1 MGKAF
6 RVDRH
11 YREAWDELTAPGA
24 PFAWSV
30 TDVRGVPT
38 RTYDAAPPNM
48 AQVWA
53 GSIVHGDAD
62 YLVYEDE
69 RISYAEAHKAVDALA
84 AHLSDVG
91 VGHGDRVALA
101 LRNYPEWA
109 LAYWATVRLGAVVV
123 GMNAWWTGPEL
134 EFGLAD
140 STPLVMVCDAERL
153 DRVIPH
159 LAGLR
164 SSGPLHLVG
173 VRLPDETELPD
184 NAVRWEDALTGA
196 IEHGPVPE
204 PAIDPDDD
212 LCIFY
217 TSGTTGH
224 PKGAVLTHR
233 GATSNLFNLGF
244 WQVMAASAEARA
256 VAAGEPPPGS
266 EKEPGESYPGS
277 VLAVPLFHVTGCNCC
292 LHPVTAVGGR
302 LTLMHRWDPEVA
314 LELIE
319 RERPATFTGVPTM
332 ARELLNSPDFERR
345 DTSSLAH
352 LGGGGAAVQPDLVHK
367 IEDRLNGRPS
377 TGYGLTEVNG
387 VITINVGHLFTAKPA
402 SAGSPCPIMETRI
415 VAEDGTD
422 QGPGEHG
429 ELWVRGGNVF
439 RGYLNRPEANAEA
452 LTDGWFHTGDIGYL
466 DDDGFLFLVDRAK
479 DMVLRSGENVY
490 SAEVEAAI
498 YEHPAVAEAAVF
510 AVPDERH
517 GEAVGAAIVLLP
529 GAECSAEELR
539 DHTRRLIAVFKV
551 PEYLWFL
558 DEALPTNANGK
569 FIKRDL
575 QDRLVGTPS
584 N

>member
-1 MGKAF
+1 M
-6 RVDRH
+6 DRH
-11 YREAWDELTAPGA
+11 YREAWEELTAPGA

-62 YLVYEDE
+62 YIVYEDE

-109 LAYWATVRLGAVVV
+109 LAYWATVRLGAVVI

-140 STPLVMVCDAERL
+140 STPKVMVCDAERL
-153 DRVIPH
+153 DRVMPH
-159 LAGLR
+159 LDGLR
-164 SSGPLHLVG
+164 SSGSLHLVG
-173 VRLPDETELPD
+173 VRLPDETRLPD
-184 NAVRWEDALTGA
+184 DAVRWEDALTSA
-196 IEHGPVPE
+196 TEHGPVPE

-212 LCIFY
+212 LCVFY

-266 EKEPGESYPGS
+266 EKEAGESYPGS
-277 VLAVPLFHVTGCNCC
+277 ILAVPLFHVTGCNCC
-292 LHPVTAVGGR
+292 LHPITAVGGR

-319 RERPATFTGVPTM
+319 RERPASLTGVPTM
-332 ARELLNSPDFERR
+332 TRELLNSPDFERR
-345 DTSSLAH
+345 DTSSLSH
-352 LGGGGAAVQPDLVHK
+352 VGGGGAPVQPDLVHK
-367 IEDRLNGRPS
+367 IEDRLEGRPS

-387 VITINVGHLFTAKPA
+387 VITINVGHFFMAKPA

-551 PEYLWFL
+551 PEHLWFL

-569 FIKRDL
+569 FVKRDL
-575 QDRLVGTPS
+575 RDRLVGTPS

>member
-1 MGKAF
+1 M
-6 RVDRH
+6 DRH

-62 YLVYEDE
+62 YLVYQDE

-84 AHLSDVG
+84 AHLSDIG

-109 LAYWATVRLGAVVV
+109 LAYWATVRLGAVVI

-140 STPLVMVCDAERL
+140 STPKVMVCDAERL
-153 DRVIPH
+153 DRVMPH

-173 VRLPDETELPD
+173 VRLPAGIGLPD
-184 NAVRWEDALTGA
+184 DAVRWEDALASAT
-196 IEHGPVPE
+196 EHGPAPE
-204 PAIDPDDD
+204 PTIDPDDD
-212 LCIFY
+212 LCVFY

-266 EKEPGESYPGS
+266 EKEVGESYPGS
-277 VLAVPLFHVTGCNCC
+277 ILAVPLFHVTGCNCC
-292 LHPVTAVGGR
+292 LHPITAVGGR
-302 LTLMHRWDPEVA
+302 LILMHRWDPEVA

-319 RERPATFTGVPTM
+319 RERPASLTGVPTM
-332 ARELLNSPDFERR
+332 TRELLNSPDFERR
-345 DTSSLAH
+345 DTSSLSH
-352 LGGGGAAVQPDLVHK
+352 VGGGGAPVQPDLVHK
-367 IEDRLNGRPS
+367 IEDRLEGRPS

-387 VITINVGHLFTAKPA
+387 VITINVGHFFMAKPA

-517 GEAVGAAIVLLP
+517 GEAVGAAIVLLS

-551 PEYLWFL
+551 PEHLWFL

-569 FIKRDL
+569 FVKRDL
-575 QDRLVGTPS
+575 RDRLVGTPS

>member
-1 MGKAF
+1 M
-6 RVDRH
+6 DRH

-62 YLVYEDE
+62 YIVYQDE

-109 LAYWATVRLGAVVV
+109 LAYWATVRLGAVVI

-140 STPLVMVCDAERL
+140 STPKVMVCDAERL
-153 DRVIPH
+153 DRVMPH

-173 VRLPDETELPD
+173 VRLPAGARLPD
-184 NAVRWEDALTGA
+184 DAVRWEDALASAT
-196 IEHGPVPE
+196 EHGPAPE
-204 PAIDPDDD
+204 PTIDPDDD
-212 LCIFY
+212 LCVFY

-266 EKEPGESYPGS
+266 EKEAGESYPGS

-292 LHPVTAVGGR
+292 LHPITAVGGR

-319 RERPATFTGVPTM
+319 RERPASLTGVPTM
-332 ARELLNSPDFERR
+332 TRELLNSPDFERR
-345 DTSSLAH
+345 DTSSLSH
-352 LGGGGAAVQPDLVHK
+352 VGGGGAPVQPDLVHK
-367 IEDRLNGRPS
+367 IEDRLEGRPS

-387 VITINVGHLFTAKPA
+387 VITINVGHFFMAKPA

-551 PEYLWFL
+551 PEHLWFL

-569 FIKRDL
+569 FVKRDL
-575 QDRLVGTPS
+575 RDRLVGTPS

>member
-1 MGKAF
+1 M
-6 RVDRH
+6 DRH

-62 YLVYEDE
+62 YIVYEDE

-109 LAYWATVRLGAVVV
+109 LAYWATVRLGAVVI

-140 STPLVMVCDAERL
+140 STPKVMVCDAERL
-153 DRVIPH
+153 DRVMPH
-159 LAGLR
+159 LDGLR

-173 VRLPDETELPD
+173 VRLPDETRLPD
-184 NAVRWEDALTGA
+184 DAVRWEDALTSA
-196 IEHGPVPE
+196 TEHGPVPE
-204 PAIDPDDD
+204 PTIDPDDD
-212 LCIFY
+212 LCVFY

-266 EKEPGESYPGS
+266 EKEAGESYPGS
-277 VLAVPLFHVTGCNCC
+277 ILAVPLFHVTGCNCC
-292 LHPVTAVGGR
+292 LHPITAVGGR

-319 RERPATFTGVPTM
+319 RERPASLTGVPTM
-332 ARELLNSPDFERR
+332 TRELLNSPDFERR
-345 DTSSLAH
+345 DTSSLSH
-352 LGGGGAAVQPDLVHK
+352 LGGGGAPVQPDLVHK

-387 VITINVGHLFTAKPA
+387 VITINVGHFFMAKPA

-529 GAECSAEELR
+529 ETECSAEELR

-551 PEYLWFL
+551 PEHLWFL

-569 FIKRDL
+569 FVKRDL

>member
-1 MGKAF
+1 M
-6 RVDRH
+6 DRH

-62 YLVYEDE
+62 YLVYQDE

-84 AHLSDVG
+84 AHLSDIG

-109 LAYWATVRLGAVVV
+109 LAYWATVRLGAVVI

-140 STPLVMVCDAERL
+140 STPKVMVCDAERL
-153 DRVIPH
+153 DRVMPH

-173 VRLPDETELPD
+173 VRLPAGIGLPD
-184 NAVRWEDALTGA
+184 DAVRWEDALASAT
-196 IEHGPVPE
+196 EHGPAPE
-204 PAIDPDDD
+204 PTIDPDDD
-212 LCIFY
+212 LCVFY

-266 EKEPGESYPGS
+266 EKKAGESYPGS

-292 LHPVTAVGGR
+292 LHPITAVGGR

-319 RERPATFTGVPTM
+319 RERPASLTGVPTM
-332 ARELLNSPDFERR
+332 TRELLNSPDFERR
-345 DTSSLAH
+345 DTSSLSH
-352 LGGGGAAVQPDLVHK
+352 VGGGGAPVQPDLVHK
-367 IEDRLNGRPS
+367 IEDRLEGRPS

-387 VITINVGHLFTAKPA
+387 VITINVGHFFMAKPA

-517 GEAVGAAIVLLP
+517 GEAVGAAIVLLS

-551 PEYLWFL
+551 PEHLWFL

-569 FIKRDL
+569 FVKRDL
-575 QDRLVGTPS
+575 RDRLVGTPS

>member
-1 MGKAF
+1 M
-6 RVDRH
+6 DRH
-11 YREAWDELTAPGA
+11 YREAWEELTAPGA

-48 AQVWA
+48 ALVWA

-62 YLVYEDE
+62 YIVYEDE

-109 LAYWATVRLGAVVV
+109 LAYWATVRLGAVVI

-140 STPLVMVCDAERL
+140 STPKVMVCDAERL
-153 DRVIPH
+153 DRVMPH
-159 LAGLR
+159 LDGLR
-164 SSGPLHLVG
+164 SSGSLHLVG
-173 VRLPDETELPD
+173 VRLPDETRLPD
-184 NAVRWEDALTGA
+184 DAVRWEDALTSA
-196 IEHGPVPE
+196 TEHGPVPE

-212 LCIFY
+212 LCVFY

-266 EKEPGESYPGS
+266 EKKAGDSYPGS

-292 LHPVTAVGGR
+292 LHPITAVGGR

-319 RERPATFTGVPTM
+319 RERPASLTGVPTM
-332 ARELLNSPDFERR
+332 TRELLNSPDFERR
-345 DTSSLAH
+345 DTSSLSH
-352 LGGGGAAVQPDLVHK
+352 VGGGGAPVQPDLVHK
-367 IEDRLNGRPS
+367 IEDRLEGRPS

-387 VITINVGHLFTAKPA
+387 VITINVGHFFMAKPA

-529 GAECSAEELR
+529 ETECSAEELR

-551 PEYLWFL
+551 PEHLWFL

-569 FIKRDL
+569 FVKRDL
-575 QDRLVGTPS
+575 RDRLVGTPS

>member
-1 MGKAF
+1 M
-6 RVDRH
+6 DRH
-11 YREAWDELTAPGA
+11 YREAWDALTAPGA

-62 YLVYEDE
+62 YIVYEDE

-109 LAYWATVRLGAVVV
+109 LAYWATVRLGAVVI

-140 STPLVMVCDAERL
+140 STPKVMVCDAERL
-153 DRVIPH
+153 DRVMPH
-159 LAGLR
+159 LDGLR
-164 SSGPLHLVG
+164 SSGSLHLVG
-173 VRLPDETELPD
+173 VRLPDETRLPD
-184 NAVRWEDALTGA
+184 DAVRWEDALTSA
-196 IEHGPVPE
+196 TEHGPVPE

-212 LCIFY
+212 LCVFY

-266 EKEPGESYPGS
+266 EKEAGESYPGS
-277 VLAVPLFHVTGCNCC
+277 ILAVPLFHVTGCNCC
-292 LHPVTAVGGR
+292 LHPITAVGGR

-319 RERPATFTGVPTM
+319 RERPASLTGVPTM
-332 ARELLNSPDFERR
+332 TRELLNSPDFERR
-345 DTSSLAH
+345 DTSSLSH
-352 LGGGGAAVQPDLVHK
+352 LGGGGAPVQPDLVHK

-387 VITINVGHLFTAKPA
+387 VITINVGHFFMAKPA

-529 GAECSAEELR
+529 ETECSAEELR

-551 PEYLWFL
+551 PEHLWFL

-569 FIKRDL
+569 FVKRDL

>member
-1 MGKAF
+1 M
-6 RVDRH
+6 DRH

-62 YLVYEDE
+62 YIVYEDE

-84 AHLSDVG
+84 THLSDVG

-109 LAYWATVRLGAVVV
+109 LAYWATVRLGAVVI

-140 STPLVMVCDAERL
+140 STPKVMVCDAERL
-153 DRVIPH
+153 DRVMPH

-164 SSGPLHLVG
+164 SNGPLHLVG
-173 VRLPDETELPD
+173 VRLPDETRLPD
-184 NAVRWEDALTGA
+184 DAVRWEDALTSA
-196 IEHGPVPE
+196 TEHGPAPE

-212 LCIFY
+212 LCVFY

-266 EKEPGESYPGS
+266 EKEAGESYPGS
-277 VLAVPLFHVTGCNCC
+277 ILAVPLFHVTGCNCC
-292 LHPVTAVGGR
+292 LHPITAVGGR

-319 RERPATFTGVPTM
+319 RERPASLTGVPTM
-332 ARELLNSPDFERR
+332 TRELLNSPDFERR
-345 DTSSLAH
+345 DTSSLSH
-352 LGGGGAAVQPDLVHK
+352 LGGGGAPVQPDLVHK

-387 VITINVGHLFTAKPA
+387 VITINVGHFFMAKPA

>member
-1 MGKAF
+1 
-6 RVDRH
+6 VDRH

-62 YLVYEDE
+62 YIVYEDE

-109 LAYWATVRLGAVVV
+109 LAYWATVRLGAVVI

-140 STPLVMVCDAERL
+140 STPKVMVCDAERL
-153 DRVIPH
+153 DRVMPH
-159 LAGLR
+159 LDGLR

-173 VRLPDETELPD
+173 VRLPDETRLPD
-184 NAVRWEDALTGA
+184 DAVRWEDALTSA
-196 IEHGPVPE
+196 TEHGPVPE

-212 LCIFY
+212 LCVFY

-266 EKEPGESYPGS
+266 EKEAGESYPGS
-277 VLAVPLFHVTGCNCC
+277 ILAVPLFHVTGCNCC
-292 LHPVTAVGGR
+292 LHPITAVGGR

-319 RERPATFTGVPTM
+319 RERPASLTGVPTM
-332 ARELLNSPDFERR
+332 TRELLNSPDFERR
-345 DTSSLAH
+345 DTSSLSH
-352 LGGGGAAVQPDLVHK
+352 LGGGGAPVQPDLVHK

-387 VITINVGHLFTAKPA
+387 VITINVGHFFMAKPA

-529 GAECSAEELR
+529 ETECSAEELR

-551 PEYLWFL
+551 PEHLWFL

-569 FIKRDL
+569 FVKRDL

>member
-1 MGKAF
+1 M
-6 RVDRH
+6 DRH

-62 YLVYEDE
+62 YLVYQDE

-84 AHLSDVG
+84 AHLSDIG

-109 LAYWATVRLGAVVV
+109 LAYWATVRLGAVVI

-140 STPLVMVCDAERL
+140 STPKVMVCDAERL
-153 DRVIPH
+153 DRVMPH

-173 VRLPDETELPD
+173 VRLPAGIGLPD
-184 NAVRWEDALTGA
+184 DAVRWEDALASAT
-196 IEHGPVPE
+196 EHGPAPE
-204 PAIDPDDD
+204 PTIDPDDD
-212 LCIFY
+212 LCVFY

-266 EKEPGESYPGS
+266 EKEVGESYPGS

-292 LHPVTAVGGR
+292 LHPITAVGGR
-302 LTLMHRWDPEVA
+302 LILMHRWDPEVA

-319 RERPATFTGVPTM
+319 RERPASLTGVPTM
-332 ARELLNSPDFERR
+332 TRELLNSPDFERR
-345 DTSSLAH
+345 DTSSLSH
-352 LGGGGAAVQPDLVHK
+352 VGGGGAPVQPDLVHK
-367 IEDRLNGRPS
+367 IEDRLEGRPS

-387 VITINVGHLFTAKPA
+387 VITINVGHFFMAKPA

-517 GEAVGAAIVLLP
+517 GEAVGAAIVLLS

-551 PEYLWFL
+551 PEHLWFL

-569 FIKRDL
+569 FVKRDL
-575 QDRLVGTPS
+575 RDRLVGTPS

>member
-1 MGKAF
+1 MCI
-6 RVDRH
+6 R
-11 YREAWDELTAPGA
+11 
-24 PFAWSV
+24 
-30 TDVRGVPT
+30 
-38 RTYDAAPPNM
+38 
-48 AQVWA
+48 
-53 GSIVHGDAD
+53 
-62 YLVYEDE
+62 
-69 RISYAEAHKAVDALA
+69 
-84 AHLSDVG
+84 
-91 VGHGDRVALA
+91 
-101 LRNYPEWA
+101 
-109 LAYWATVRLGAVVV
+109 
-123 GMNAWWTGPEL
+123 
-134 EFGLAD
+134 D
-140 STPLVMVCDAERL
+140 S
-153 DRVIPH
+153 
-159 LAGLR
+159 
-164 SSGPLHLVG
+164 
-173 VRLPDETELPD
+173 
-184 NAVRWEDALTGA
+184 
-196 IEHGPVPE
+196 
-204 PAIDPDDD
+204 
-212 LCIFY
+212 
-217 TSGTTGH
+217 
-224 PKGAVLTHR
+224 
-233 GATSNLFNLGF
+233 
-244 WQVMAASAEARA
+244 
-256 VAAGEPPPGS
+256 
-266 EKEPGESYPGS
+266 
-277 VLAVPLFHVTGCNCC
+277 FHVTGCNCC
-292 LHPVTAVGGR
+292 LHPITAVGGR

-319 RERPATFTGVPTM
+319 RERPASLTGVPTM
-332 ARELLNSPDFERR
+332 TRELLNSPDFERR
-345 DTSSLAH
+345 DTSSLSH
-352 LGGGGAAVQPDLVHK
+352 VGGGGAPVQPDLVHK
-367 IEDRLNGRPS
+367 IEDRLEGRPS

-387 VITINVGHLFTAKPA
+387 VITINVGHFFMAKPA

-551 PEYLWFL
+551 PEHLWFL

-569 FIKRDL
+569 FVKRDL
-575 QDRLVGTPS
+575 RDRLVGTPS

>member
-1 MGKAF
+1 M
-6 RVDRH
+6 DRH

-62 YLVYEDE
+62 YIVYEDE

-109 LAYWATVRLGAVVV
+109 LAYWATVRLGAVVI

-140 STPLVMVCDAERL
+140 STPKVMVCDAERL
-153 DRVIPH
+153 DRVMPH
-159 LAGLR
+159 LDGLR
-164 SSGPLHLVG
+164 SSGSLHLVG
-173 VRLPDETELPD
+173 VRLPDETRLPD
-184 NAVRWEDALTGA
+184 DAVRWEDALTSA
-196 IEHGPVPE
+196 TEHGPVPE
-204 PAIDPDDD
+204 PTIDPDDD
-212 LCIFY
+212 LCVFY

-266 EKEPGESYPGS
+266 EKEAGESYPGS
-277 VLAVPLFHVTGCNCC
+277 ILAVPLFHVTGCNCC
-292 LHPVTAVGGR
+292 LHPITAVGGR

-319 RERPATFTGVPTM
+319 RERPASLTGVPTM
-332 ARELLNSPDFERR
+332 TRELLNSPDFERR
-345 DTSSLAH
+345 DTSSLSH
-352 LGGGGAAVQPDLVHK
+352 LGGGGAPVQPDLVHK

-387 VITINVGHLFTAKPA
+387 VITINVGHFFMAKPA

-529 GAECSAEELR
+529 ETECSAEELR

-551 PEYLWFL
+551 PEHLWFL
-558 DEALPTNANGK
+558 DEALPTNANGM
-569 FIKRDL
+569 FVKRDL

>member
-1 MGKAF
+1 
-6 RVDRH
+6 VDRH

-62 YLVYEDE
+62 YLVYQDE

-84 AHLSDVG
+84 AHLSDIG

-109 LAYWATVRLGAVVV
+109 LAYWATVRLGAVVI

-140 STPLVMVCDAERL
+140 STPKVMVCDAERL
-153 DRVIPH
+153 DRVMPH

-173 VRLPDETELPD
+173 VRLPAGARLPD
-184 NAVRWEDALTGA
+184 DAVRWEDALASAT
-196 IEHGPVPE
+196 EHGPAPE
-204 PAIDPDDD
+204 PTIDPDDD
-212 LCIFY
+212 LCVFY

-266 EKEPGESYPGS
+266 EKEAGESYPGS

-292 LHPVTAVGGR
+292 LHPITAVGGR

-319 RERPATFTGVPTM
+319 RERPASLTGVPTM
-332 ARELLNSPDFERR
+332 TRELLNSPDFERR
-345 DTSSLAH
+345 DTSSLSH
-352 LGGGGAAVQPDLVHK
+352 VGGGGAPVQPDLVHK
-367 IEDRLNGRPS
+367 IEDRLEGRPS

-387 VITINVGHLFTAKPA
+387 VITINVGHFFMAKPA

-517 GEAVGAAIVLLP
+517 GEAVGAAIVLLS

-551 PEYLWFL
+551 PEHLWFL

-569 FIKRDL
+569 FVKRDL
-575 QDRLVGTPS
+575 RDRLVGTPS

>member
-1 MGKAF
+1 M
-6 RVDRH
+6 DRH

-62 YLVYEDE
+62 YLVYQDE

-84 AHLSDVG
+84 AHLSDIG

-109 LAYWATVRLGAVVV
+109 LAYWATVRLGAVVI

-140 STPLVMVCDAERL
+140 STPKVMVCDAERL
-153 DRVIPH
+153 DRVMPH

-173 VRLPDETELPD
+173 VRLPAGIGLPD
-184 NAVRWEDALTGA
+184 DAVRWEDALASAT
-196 IEHGPVPE
+196 EHGPAPE
-204 PAIDPDDD
+204 PTIDPDDD
-212 LCIFY
+212 LCVFY

-266 EKEPGESYPGS
+266 EKEVGESYPGS
-277 VLAVPLFHVTGCNCC
+277 ILAVPLFHVTGCNCC
-292 LHPVTAVGGR
+292 LHPITAVGGR

-319 RERPATFTGVPTM
+319 RERPASLTGVPTM
-332 ARELLNSPDFERR
+332 TRELLNSPDFERR
-345 DTSSLAH
+345 DTSSLSH
-352 LGGGGAAVQPDLVHK
+352 VGGGGAPVQPDLVHK
-367 IEDRLNGRPS
+367 IEDRLEGRPS

-387 VITINVGHLFTAKPA
+387 VITINVGHFFMAKPA

-551 PEYLWFL
+551 PEHLWFL

-569 FIKRDL
+569 FVKRDL
-575 QDRLVGTPS
+575 RDRLVGTPS

>member
-1 MGKAF
+1 M
-6 RVDRH
+6 DRH

-62 YLVYEDE
+62 YIVYEDE

-109 LAYWATVRLGAVVV
+109 LAYWATVRLGAVVI

-140 STPLVMVCDAERL
+140 STPKVMVCDAERL
-153 DRVIPH
+153 DRVMPH
-159 LAGLR
+159 LDGLR
-164 SSGPLHLVG
+164 SSGSLHLVG
-173 VRLPDETELPD
+173 VRLPDETRLPD
-184 NAVRWEDALTGA
+184 DAVRWEDALTSA
-196 IEHGPVPE
+196 TEHGPVPE

-212 LCIFY
+212 VFY

-266 EKEPGESYPGS
+266 EKEAGESYPGS
-277 VLAVPLFHVTGCNCC
+277 ILAVPLFHVTGCNCC
-292 LHPVTAVGGR
+292 LHPITAVGGR

-319 RERPATFTGVPTM
+319 RERPASLTGVPTM
-332 ARELLNSPDFERR
+332 TRELLNSPDFERR
-345 DTSSLAH
+345 DTSSLSH
-352 LGGGGAAVQPDLVHK
+352 LGGGGAPVQPDLVHK

-387 VITINVGHLFTAKPA
+387 VITINVGHFFMAKPA

-529 GAECSAEELR
+529 ETECSAEELR

-551 PEYLWFL
+551 PEHLWFL

-569 FIKRDL
+569 FVKRDL

>member
-1 MGKAF
+1 
-6 RVDRH
+6 VDRH

-62 YLVYEDE
+62 YLVYQDE

-84 AHLSDVG
+84 AHLSDIG

-109 LAYWATVRLGAVVV
+109 LAYWATVRLGAVVI

-140 STPLVMVCDAERL
+140 STPKVMVCDAERL
-153 DRVIPH
+153 DRVMPH

-173 VRLPDETELPD
+173 VRLPAGARLPD
-184 NAVRWEDALTGA
+184 DAVRWEDALA
-196 IEHGPVPE
+196 SAAEHGPAPE
-204 PAIDPDDD
+204 PTIDPDDD
-212 LCIFY
+212 LCVFY

-266 EKEPGESYPGS
+266 EKEVGESYPGS
-277 VLAVPLFHVTGCNCC
+277 ILAVPLFHVTGCNCC
-292 LHPVTAVGGR
+292 LHPITAVGGR

-319 RERPATFTGVPTM
+319 RERPASLTGVPTM
-332 ARELLNSPDFERR
+332 TRELLNSPDFERR
-345 DTSSLAH
+345 DTSSLSH
-352 LGGGGAAVQPDLVHK
+352 VGGGGAPVQPDLVHK
-367 IEDRLNGRPS
+367 IEDRLEGRPS

-387 VITINVGHLFTAKPA
+387 VITINVGHFFMAKPA

-551 PEYLWFL
+551 PDHLWFL

-569 FIKRDL
+569 FVKRDL
-575 QDRLVGTPS
+575 RDRLVGTPS

>member
-1 MGKAF
+1 M
-6 RVDRH
+6 DRH

-62 YLVYEDE
+62 YLVYQDE

-109 LAYWATVRLGAVVV
+109 LAYWATVRLGAVVI

-140 STPLVMVCDAERL
+140 STPKVMVCDAERL
-153 DRVIPH
+153 DRVMPH

-173 VRLPDETELPD
+173 VRLPAGARLPD
-184 NAVRWEDALTGA
+184 DAVRWEDALASAT
-196 IEHGPVPE
+196 EHGPAPE
-204 PAIDPDDD
+204 PTIDPDDD
-212 LCIFY
+212 LCVFY

-266 EKEPGESYPGS
+266 EKEAGESYPGS

-292 LHPVTAVGGR
+292 LHPITAVGGR

-319 RERPATFTGVPTM
+319 RERPASLTGVPTM
-332 ARELLNSPDFERR
+332 TRELLNSPDFERR
-345 DTSSLAH
+345 DTSSLSH
-352 LGGGGAAVQPDLVHK
+352 VGGGGAPVQPDLVHK
-367 IEDRLNGRPS
+367 IEDRLEGRPS

-387 VITINVGHLFTAKPA
+387 VITINVGHFFMAKPA

-551 PEYLWFL
+551 PDHLWFL

-569 FIKRDL
+569 FVKRDL
-575 QDRLVGTPS
+575 RDRLVGTPS

>member
-1 MGKAF
+1 
-6 RVDRH
+6 VDRH

-62 YLVYEDE
+62 YIVYEDE

-153 DRVIPH
+153 DRVMPH
-159 LAGLR
+159 LDGLR
-164 SSGPLHLVG
+164 SSGSLHLVG
-173 VRLPDETELPD
+173 VRLPDETRLPD
-184 NAVRWEDALTGA
+184 DAVRWEDALTSA
-196 IEHGPVPE
+196 TEHGPVPE
-204 PAIDPDDD
+204 PTIDPDDD
-212 LCIFY
+212 LCVFY

-266 EKEPGESYPGS
+266 EKEAGESYPGS
-277 VLAVPLFHVTGCNCC
+277 ILAVPLFHVTGCNCC
-292 LHPVTAVGGR
+292 LHPITAVGGR

-319 RERPATFTGVPTM
+319 RERPASLTGVPTM
-332 ARELLNSPDFERR
+332 TRELLNSPDFERR
-345 DTSSLAH
+345 DTSSLSH
-352 LGGGGAAVQPDLVHK
+352 LGGGGAPVQPDLVHK

-387 VITINVGHLFTAKPA
+387 VITINVGHFFMAKPA

-529 GAECSAEELR
+529 ETECSAEELR

-551 PEYLWFL
+551 PEHLWFL

-569 FIKRDL
+569 FVKRDL

>member
-1 MGKAF
+1 
-6 RVDRH
+6 VDRH

-69 RISYAEAHKAVDALA
+69 RMSYAEAHKAVDALA
-84 AHLSDVG
+84 THLSDVG

-109 LAYWATVRLGAVVV
+109 LAYWATVRLGAVVI

-140 STPLVMVCDAERL
+140 STPKVMVCDAERL
-153 DRVIPH
+153 DRVMPH

-173 VRLPDETELPD
+173 VRLPAGTRLPD
-184 NAVRWEDALTGA
+184 DAVRWEDALASAT
-196 IEHGPVPE
+196 ERGPAPE
-204 PAIDPDDD
+204 PTIDPDDD
-212 LCIFY
+212 LCVFY

-266 EKEPGESYPGS
+266 EKEVGESYPGS
-277 VLAVPLFHVTGCNCC
+277 ILAVPLFHVTGCNCC
-292 LHPVTAVGGR
+292 LHPITAVGGR

-319 RERPATFTGVPTM
+319 RERPASLTGVPTM
-332 ARELLNSPDFERR
+332 TRELLNSPDFERR
-345 DTSSLAH
+345 DTSSLSH
-352 LGGGGAAVQPDLVHK
+352 VGGGGAPVQPDLVHK
-367 IEDRLNGRPS
+367 IEDRLEGRPS

-387 VITINVGHLFTAKPA
+387 VITINVGHFFMAKPA

-517 GEAVGAAIVLLP
+517 GEAVGAAIVLLS

-551 PEYLWFL
+551 PEHLWFL

-569 FIKRDL
+569 FVKRDL
-575 QDRLVGTPS
+575 RDRLVGTPS

>member
-1 MGKAF
+1 M
-6 RVDRH
+6 DRH

-62 YLVYEDE
+62 YLVYQDE

-84 AHLSDVG
+84 AHLSDIG

-109 LAYWATVRLGAVVV
+109 LAYWATVRLGAVVI

-140 STPLVMVCDAERL
+140 STPKVMVCDAERL
-153 DRVIPH
+153 DRVMPH

-164 SSGPLHLVG
+164 NSGPLHLGG
-173 VRLPDETELPD
+173 VRLPAGTRLPD
-184 NAVRWEDALTGA
+184 DAVRWEDALASAT
-196 IEHGPVPE
+196 EHGPAPE
-204 PAIDPDDD
+204 PTIDPDDD
-212 LCIFY
+212 LCVFY

-266 EKEPGESYPGS
+266 EKEVGESYPGS
-277 VLAVPLFHVTGCNCC
+277 ILAVPLFHVTGCNCC
-292 LHPVTAVGGR
+292 LHPITAVGGR

-319 RERPATFTGVPTM
+319 RERPASLTGVPTM
-332 ARELLNSPDFERR
+332 TRELLNSPDFERR
-345 DTSSLAH
+345 DTSSLSH
-352 LGGGGAAVQPDLVHK
+352 VGGGGAPVQPDLVHK
-367 IEDRLNGRPS
+367 IEDRLEGRPS

-387 VITINVGHLFTAKPA
+387 VITINVGHFFMAKPA

-517 GEAVGAAIVLLP
+517 GEAVGAAIVLLS

-551 PEYLWFL
+551 PEHLWFL

-569 FIKRDL
+569 FVKRDL
-575 QDRLVGTPS
+575 RDRLVGTPS

>member
-1 MGKAF
+1 
-6 RVDRH
+6 
-11 YREAWDELTAPGA
+11 LTAPGA

-62 YLVYEDE
+62 YIVYEDE

-109 LAYWATVRLGAVVV
+109 LAYWATVRLGAVVI

-140 STPLVMVCDAERL
+140 STPKVMVCDAERL
-153 DRVIPH
+153 DRVMPH
-159 LAGLR
+159 LDGLR
-164 SSGPLHLVG
+164 SSGSLHLVG
-173 VRLPDETELPD
+173 VRLPDETRLPD
-184 NAVRWEDALTGA
+184 DAVRWEDALTSA
-196 IEHGPVPE
+196 TEHGPVPE
-204 PAIDPDDD
+204 PTIDPDDD
-212 LCIFY
+212 LCVFY

-266 EKEPGESYPGS
+266 EKEAGESYPGS
-277 VLAVPLFHVTGCNCC
+277 ILAVPLFHVTGCNCC
-292 LHPVTAVGGR
+292 LHPITAVGGR

-319 RERPATFTGVPTM
+319 RERPASLTGVPTM
-332 ARELLNSPDFERR
+332 TRELLNSPDFERR
-345 DTSSLAH
+345 DTSSLSH
-352 LGGGGAAVQPDLVHK
+352 LGGGGAPVQPDLVHK

-387 VITINVGHLFTAKPA
+387 VITINVGHFFMAKPA

-529 GAECSAEELR
+529 ETECSAEELR

-551 PEYLWFL
+551 PEHLWFL

-569 FIKRDL
+569 FVKRDL

>member
-1 MGKAF
+1 M
-6 RVDRH
+6 DRH

-62 YLVYEDE
+62 YLVYQDE

-84 AHLSDVG
+84 AHLSDIG

-109 LAYWATVRLGAVVV
+109 LAYWATVRLGAVVI

-140 STPLVMVCDAERL
+140 STPKVMVCDAERL
-153 DRVIPH
+153 DRVMPH

-173 VRLPDETELPD
+173 VRLPAGARLPD
-184 NAVRWEDALTGA
+184 DAVRWEDALASAT
-196 IEHGPVPE
+196 EHGPAPE

-212 LCIFY
+212 LCVFY

-266 EKEPGESYPGS
+266 EKEVGESYPGS
-277 VLAVPLFHVTGCNCC
+277 ILAVPLFHVTGCNCC
-292 LHPVTAVGGR
+292 LHPITAVGGR

-319 RERPATFTGVPTM
+319 RERPASLTGVPTM
-332 ARELLNSPDFERR
+332 TRELLNSPDFERR
-345 DTSSLAH
+345 DTSSLSH
-352 LGGGGAAVQPDLVHK
+352 VGGGGAPVQPDLVHK
-367 IEDRLNGRPS
+367 IEDRLEGRPS

-387 VITINVGHLFTAKPA
+387 VITINVGHFFMAKPA

-551 PEYLWFL
+551 PDHLWFL

-569 FIKRDL
+569 FVKRDL
-575 QDRLVGTPS
+575 RDRLVGTPS

>member
-1 MGKAF
+1 M
-6 RVDRH
+6 DRH

-109 LAYWATVRLGAVVV
+109 LAYWATVRLGAVVI

-140 STPLVMVCDAERL
+140 STPKVMVCDAERL
-153 DRVIPH
+153 DRVMPH

-173 VRLPDETELPD
+173 VRLPAGIGLPD
-184 NAVRWEDALTGA
+184 DAVRWEDALASAT
-196 IEHGPVPE
+196 EHGPAPE

-212 LCIFY
+212 LCVFY

-266 EKEPGESYPGS
+266 EKEAGESYPGS

-292 LHPVTAVGGR
+292 LHPITAVGGR

-319 RERPATFTGVPTM
+319 RERPASLTGVPTM
-332 ARELLNSPDFERR
+332 TRELLNSPDFERR
-345 DTSSLAH
+345 DTSSLSH
-352 LGGGGAAVQPDLVHK
+352 VGGGGAPVQPDLVHK
-367 IEDRLNGRPS
+367 IEDRLEGRPS

-387 VITINVGHLFTAKPA
+387 VITINVGHFFMAKPA

-415 VAEDGTD
+415 VADDGTD

-551 PEYLWFL
+551 PDHLWFL

-569 FIKRDL
+569 FVKRDL
-575 QDRLVGTPS
+575 RDRLVGTPS

>member
-1 MGKAF
+1 
-6 RVDRH
+6 
-11 YREAWDELTAPGA
+11 
-24 PFAWSV
+24 
-30 TDVRGVPT
+30 
-38 RTYDAAPPNM
+38 M

-84 AHLSDVG
+84 AHLSDIG

-109 LAYWATVRLGAVVV
+109 LAYWATVRLGAVVI

-140 STPLVMVCDAERL
+140 STPKVMVCDAERL
-153 DRVIPH
+153 DRVMPH

-173 VRLPDETELPD
+173 VRLPAGARLPD
-184 NAVRWEDALTGA
+184 DAVRWEDALA
-196 IEHGPVPE
+196 SAAEHGPAPE
-204 PAIDPDDD
+204 PTIDPDDD
-212 LCIFY
+212 LCVFY

-266 EKEPGESYPGS
+266 EKEAGESYPGS

-292 LHPVTAVGGR
+292 LHPITAVGGR

-319 RERPATFTGVPTM
+319 RERPASLTGVPTM
-332 ARELLNSPDFERR
+332 TRELLNSPDFERR
-345 DTSSLAH
+345 DTSSLSH
-352 LGGGGAAVQPDLVHK
+352 VGGGGAPVQPDLVHK
-367 IEDRLNGRPS
+367 IEDRLEGRPS

-387 VITINVGHLFTAKPA
+387 VITINVGHFFMAKPA

-551 PEYLWFL
+551 PDHLWFL

-569 FIKRDL
+569 FVKRDL
-575 QDRLVGTPS
+575 RDRLVGTPS

>member
-1 MGKAF
+1 M
-6 RVDRH
+6 DRH

-62 YLVYEDE
+62 YLVYQDE

-84 AHLSDVG
+84 AHLSDIG

-109 LAYWATVRLGAVVV
+109 LAYWATVRLGAVVI

-140 STPLVMVCDAERL
+140 STPKVMVCDAERL
-153 DRVIPH
+153 DRVMPH

-164 SSGPLHLVG
+164 NSGPLHLVG
-173 VRLPDETELPD
+173 VRLPAGIGLPD
-184 NAVRWEDALTGA
+184 DAVRWEDALASAT
-196 IEHGPVPE
+196 EHGPAPE
-204 PAIDPDDD
+204 PTIDPDDD
-212 LCIFY
+212 LCVFY

-266 EKEPGESYPGS
+266 EKEAGESYPGS

-292 LHPVTAVGGR
+292 LHPITAVGGR

-319 RERPATFTGVPTM
+319 RERPASLTGVPTM
-332 ARELLNSPDFERR
+332 TRELLNSPDFERR
-345 DTSSLAH
+345 DTSSLSH
-352 LGGGGAAVQPDLVHK
+352 VGGGGAPVQPDLVHK
-367 IEDRLNGRPS
+367 IEDRLEGRPS

-387 VITINVGHLFTAKPA
+387 VITINVGHFFMAKPA

-517 GEAVGAAIVLLP
+517 GEAVGAAIVLLS

-551 PEYLWFL
+551 PEHLWFL

-569 FIKRDL
+569 FVKRDL
-575 QDRLVGTPS
+575 RDRLVGTPS

>member
-1 MGKAF
+1 M
-6 RVDRH
+6 DRH

-62 YLVYEDE
+62 YLVYQDE

-84 AHLSDVG
+84 AHLSDIG

-109 LAYWATVRLGAVVV
+109 LAYWATVRLGAVVI

-140 STPLVMVCDAERL
+140 STPKVMVCDAERL
-153 DRVIPH
+153 DRVMPH

-173 VRLPDETELPD
+173 VRLPAGIGLPD
-184 NAVRWEDALTGA
+184 DAVRWEDALASAT
-196 IEHGPVPE
+196 EHGPAPE
-204 PAIDPDDD
+204 PTIDPDDD
-212 LCIFY
+212 LCVFY

-266 EKEPGESYPGS
+266 EKEVGESYPGS
-277 VLAVPLFHVTGCNCC
+277 ILAVPLFHVTGCNCC
-292 LHPVTAVGGR
+292 LHPITAVGGR

-319 RERPATFTGVPTM
+319 RERPASLTGVPTM
-332 ARELLNSPDFERR
+332 TRELLNSPDFERR
-345 DTSSLAH
+345 DTSSLSH
-352 LGGGGAAVQPDLVHK
+352 VGGGGAPVQPDLVHK
-367 IEDRLNGRPS
+367 IEDRLEGRPS

-387 VITINVGHLFTAKPA
+387 VITINVGHFFMAKPA

-517 GEAVGAAIVLLP
+517 GEAVGAAIVLLS

-551 PEYLWFL
+551 PEHLWFL

-569 FIKRDL
+569 FVKRDL
-575 QDRLVGTPS
+575 RDRLVGTPS

>member
-1 MGKAF
+1 M
-6 RVDRH
+6 DRH

-53 GSIVHGDAD
+53 GSLVHGDAD
-62 YLVYEDE
+62 YIVYEDE

-109 LAYWATVRLGAVVV
+109 LAYWATVRLGAVVI

-140 STPLVMVCDAERL
+140 STPKVMVCDAERL
-153 DRVIPH
+153 DRVMPH
-159 LAGLR
+159 LDGLR
-164 SSGPLHLVG
+164 SSGSLHLVG
-173 VRLPDETELPD
+173 VRLPDETRLPD
-184 NAVRWEDALTGA
+184 DAVRWEDALTSA
-196 IEHGPVPE
+196 TEHGPVPE
-204 PAIDPDDD
+204 PTIDPDDD
-212 LCIFY
+212 LCVFY

-224 PKGAVLTHR
+224 TKGAVLTHR

-266 EKEPGESYPGS
+266 EKEAGESYPGS
-277 VLAVPLFHVTGCNCC
+277 ILAVPLFHVTGCNCC
-292 LHPVTAVGGR
+292 LHPITAVGGR

-319 RERPATFTGVPTM
+319 RERPASLTGVPTM
-332 ARELLNSPDFERR
+332 TRELLNSPDFERR
-345 DTSSLAH
+345 DTSSLSH
-352 LGGGGAAVQPDLVHK
+352 LGGGGAPVQPDLVHK

-387 VITINVGHLFTAKPA
+387 VITINVGHFFMAKPA

-529 GAECSAEELR
+529 ETECSAEELR

-551 PEYLWFL
+551 PEHLWFL

-569 FIKRDL
+569 FVKRDL

>member
-1 MGKAF
+1 
-6 RVDRH
+6 VDRH

-109 LAYWATVRLGAVVV
+109 LAYWATVRLGAVVI

-140 STPLVMVCDAERL
+140 STPKVMVCDAERL
-153 DRVIPH
+153 DRVMPH

-173 VRLPDETELPD
+173 VRLPAGIGLPD
-184 NAVRWEDALTGA
+184 DAVRWEDALASAT
-196 IEHGPVPE
+196 EHGPAPE
-204 PAIDPDDD
+204 PTIDPDDD
-212 LCIFY
+212 LCVFY

-266 EKEPGESYPGS
+266 EKEVGESYPGS
-277 VLAVPLFHVTGCNCC
+277 ILAVPLFHVTGCNCC
-292 LHPVTAVGGR
+292 LHPITAVGGR
-302 LTLMHRWDPEVA
+302 LILMHRWDPEVA

-319 RERPATFTGVPTM
+319 RERPASLTGVPTM
-332 ARELLNSPDFERR
+332 TRELLNSPDFERR
-345 DTSSLAH
+345 DTSSLSH
-352 LGGGGAAVQPDLVHK
+352 VGGGGAPVQPDLVHK
-367 IEDRLNGRPS
+367 IEDRLEGRPS

-387 VITINVGHLFTAKPA
+387 VITINVGHFFMAKPA

-551 PEYLWFL
+551 PEHLWFL

-569 FIKRDL
+569 FVKRDL
-575 QDRLVGTPS
+575 RDRLVGTPS

>member
-1 MGKAF
+1 M
-6 RVDRH
+6 DRH

-62 YLVYEDE
+62 YIVYEDE

-109 LAYWATVRLGAVVV
+109 LAYWATVRLGAVVI

-140 STPLVMVCDAERL
+140 STPKVMVCDAERL
-153 DRVIPH
+153 DRVMPH
-159 LAGLR
+159 LDGLR
-164 SSGPLHLVG
+164 SSGSLHLVG
-173 VRLPDETELPD
+173 VRLPDETRLPD
-184 NAVRWEDALTGA
+184 DAVRWEDALTSA
-196 IEHGPVPE
+196 TEHGPVPE
-204 PAIDPDDD
+204 PTIDPDDD
-212 LCIFY
+212 LCVFY

-266 EKEPGESYPGS
+266 EKQAGESYPGS

-292 LHPVTAVGGR
+292 LHPITAVGGR

-319 RERPATFTGVPTM
+319 RERPASLTGVPTM
-332 ARELLNSPDFERR
+332 TRELLNSPDFERR
-345 DTSSLAH
+345 DTSSLSH
-352 LGGGGAAVQPDLVHK
+352 LGGGGAPVQPDLVHK

-387 VITINVGHLFTAKPA
+387 VITINVGHFFMAKPA

-529 GAECSAEELR
+529 ETECSAEELR

-551 PEYLWFL
+551 PEHLWFL

-569 FIKRDL
+569 FVKRDL

>member
-1 MGKAF
+1 M
-6 RVDRH
+6 DRH

-62 YLVYEDE
+62 YLVYQDE

-84 AHLSDVG
+84 AHLSDIG

-109 LAYWATVRLGAVVV
+109 LAYWATVRLGAVVI

-140 STPLVMVCDAERL
+140 STPKVMVCDAERL
-153 DRVIPH
+153 DRVMPH

-164 SSGPLHLVG
+164 NSGPLHLVG
-173 VRLPDETELPD
+173 VRLPAGIGLPD
-184 NAVRWEDALTGA
+184 DAVRWEDALASAT
-196 IEHGPVPE
+196 EHGPAPE
-204 PAIDPDDD
+204 PTIDPDDD
-212 LCIFY
+212 LCVFY

-266 EKEPGESYPGS
+266 EKEVGESYPGS
-277 VLAVPLFHVTGCNCC
+277 ILAVPLFHVTGCNCC
-292 LHPVTAVGGR
+292 LHPITAVGGR

-319 RERPATFTGVPTM
+319 RERPASLTGVPTM
-332 ARELLNSPDFERR
+332 TRELLNSPDFERR
-345 DTSSLAH
+345 DTSSLSH
-352 LGGGGAAVQPDLVHK
+352 VGGGGAPVQPDLVHK
-367 IEDRLNGRPS
+367 IEDRLEGRPS

-387 VITINVGHLFTAKPA
+387 VITINVGHFFMAKPA

-479 DMVLRSGENVY
+479 DMVLRSGENGY

-517 GEAVGAAIVLLP
+517 GEAVGAAIVLLS

-551 PEYLWFL
+551 PEHLWFL

-569 FIKRDL
+569 FVKRDL
-575 QDRLVGTPS
+575 RDRLVGTPS

>member
-1 MGKAF
+1 M
-6 RVDRH
+6 DRH

-62 YLVYEDE
+62 YLVYQDE

-84 AHLSDVG
+84 AHLSDIG

-109 LAYWATVRLGAVVV
+109 LAYWATVRLGAVVI

-140 STPLVMVCDAERL
+140 STPKVMVCDAERL
-153 DRVIPH
+153 DRVMPH

-173 VRLPDETELPD
+173 VRLPAGTGLPD
-184 NAVRWEDALTGA
+184 DAVRWEDALASAT
-196 IEHGPVPE
+196 EHGPAPE
-204 PAIDPDDD
+204 PTIDPDDD
-212 LCIFY
+212 LCVFY

-266 EKEPGESYPGS
+266 EKEVGESYPGS
-277 VLAVPLFHVTGCNCC
+277 ILAVPLFHVTGCNCC
-292 LHPVTAVGGR
+292 LHPITAVGGR
-302 LTLMHRWDPEVA
+302 LILMHRWDPEVA

-319 RERPATFTGVPTM
+319 RERPASLTGVPTM
-332 ARELLNSPDFERR
+332 TRELLNSPDFERR
-345 DTSSLAH
+345 DTSSLSH
-352 LGGGGAAVQPDLVHK
+352 VGGGGAPVQPDLVHK
-367 IEDRLNGRPS
+367 IEDRLEGRPS

-387 VITINVGHLFTAKPA
+387 VITINVGHFFMAKPA

-517 GEAVGAAIVLLP
+517 GEAVGAAIVLLS

-551 PEYLWFL
+551 PEHLWFL

-569 FIKRDL
+569 FVKRDL
-575 QDRLVGTPS
+575 RDRLVGTPS

>member
-1 MGKAF
+1 
-6 RVDRH
+6 
-11 YREAWDELTAPGA
+11 PGA

-62 YLVYEDE
+62 YIVYEDE

-109 LAYWATVRLGAVVV
+109 LAYWATVRLGAVVI

-140 STPLVMVCDAERL
+140 STPKVMVCDAERL
-153 DRVIPH
+153 DRVMPH
-159 LAGLR
+159 LDGLR
-164 SSGPLHLVG
+164 SSGSLHLVG
-173 VRLPDETELPD
+173 VRLPDETRLPD
-184 NAVRWEDALTGA
+184 DAVRWEDALTSA
-196 IEHGPVPE
+196 TEHGPVPD

-212 LCIFY
+212 LCVFY

-266 EKEPGESYPGS
+266 EKEAGESYPGS
-277 VLAVPLFHVTGCNCC
+277 ILAVPLFHVTGCNCC
-292 LHPVTAVGGR
+292 LHPITAVGGR

-319 RERPATFTGVPTM
+319 RERPASLTGVPTM
-332 ARELLNSPDFERR
+332 TRELLNSPDFERR
-345 DTSSLAH
+345 DTSSLSH
-352 LGGGGAAVQPDLVHK
+352 LGGGGAPVQPDLVHK

-387 VITINVGHLFTAKPA
+387 VITINVGHFFMAKPA

-529 GAECSAEELR
+529 ETECSAEELR

-551 PEYLWFL
+551 PEHLWFL

-569 FIKRDL
+569 FVKRDL

>member
-1 MGKAF
+1 M
-6 RVDRH
+6 DRH

-62 YLVYEDE
+62 YLVYQDE

-109 LAYWATVRLGAVVV
+109 LAYWATVRLGAVVI

-140 STPLVMVCDAERL
+140 STPKVMVCDAERL
-153 DRVIPH
+153 DRVMPH

-173 VRLPDETELPD
+173 VRLPAGARLPD
-184 NAVRWEDALTGA
+184 DAVRWEDALASAT
-196 IEHGPVPE
+196 EHGPAPE
-204 PAIDPDDD
+204 PTIDPDDD
-212 LCIFY
+212 LCVFY

-266 EKEPGESYPGS
+266 EKEAGESYPGS
-277 VLAVPLFHVTGCNCC
+277 ILAVPLFHVTGCNCC
-292 LHPVTAVGGR
+292 LHPITAVGGR

-319 RERPATFTGVPTM
+319 RERPASLTGVPTM
-332 ARELLNSPDFERR
+332 TRELLNSPDFERR
-345 DTSSLAH
+345 DTSSLSH
-352 LGGGGAAVQPDLVHK
+352 VGGGGAPVQPDLVHK
-367 IEDRLNGRPS
+367 IEDRLEGRPS

-387 VITINVGHLFTAKPA
+387 VITINVGHFFMAKPA

-551 PEYLWFL
+551 PDHLWFL

-569 FIKRDL
+569 FVKRDL
-575 QDRLVGTPS
+575 RDRLVGTPS

>member
-1 MGKAF
+1 M
-6 RVDRH
+6 DRH

-62 YLVYEDE
+62 YLVYQDE

-84 AHLSDVG
+84 AYLSDVG

-109 LAYWATVRLGAVVV
+109 LAYWATVRLGAVVI

-140 STPLVMVCDAERL
+140 STPKVMVCDAERL
-153 DRVIPH
+153 DRVMPH

-173 VRLPDETELPD
+173 VRLPAGARLPD
-184 NAVRWEDALTGA
+184 DAVRWEDALASAT
-196 IEHGPVPE
+196 EHGPAPE
-204 PAIDPDDD
+204 PTIDPDDD
-212 LCIFY
+212 LCVFY

-266 EKEPGESYPGS
+266 EKEVGESYPGS
-277 VLAVPLFHVTGCNCC
+277 ILAVPLFHVTGCNCC
-292 LHPVTAVGGR
+292 LHPITAVGGR

-319 RERPATFTGVPTM
+319 RERPASLTGVPTM
-332 ARELLNSPDFERR
+332 TRELLNSPDFERR
-345 DTSSLAH
+345 DTSSLSH
-352 LGGGGAAVQPDLVHK
+352 VGGGGAPVQPDLVHK
-367 IEDRLNGRPS
+367 IEDRLEGRPS

-387 VITINVGHLFTAKPA
+387 VITINVGHFFMAKPA

-517 GEAVGAAIVLLP
+517 GEAVGAAIVLLS

-551 PEYLWFL
+551 PDHLWFL

-569 FIKRDL
+569 FVKRDL
-575 QDRLVGTPS
+575 RDRLVGTPS

>member
-1 MGKAF
+1 M
-6 RVDRH
+6 DRH

-109 LAYWATVRLGAVVV
+109 LAYWATVRLGAVVI

-140 STPLVMVCDAERL
+140 STPKVMVCDAERL
-153 DRVIPH
+153 DRVMPH

-173 VRLPDETELPD
+173 VRLPAGARLPD
-184 NAVRWEDALTGA
+184 DAVRWEEALASAT
-196 IEHGPVPE
+196 ERGPAPE
-204 PAIDPDDD
+204 PTIDPDDD
-212 LCIFY
+212 LCVFY

-266 EKEPGESYPGS
+266 EKEAGESYPGS

-292 LHPVTAVGGR
+292 LHPITAVGGR

-319 RERPATFTGVPTM
+319 RERPASLTGVPTM
-332 ARELLNSPDFERR
+332 TRELLNSPDFERR
-345 DTSSLAH
+345 DTSSLSH
-352 LGGGGAAVQPDLVHK
+352 VGGGGAPVQPDLVHK
-367 IEDRLNGRPS
+367 IEDRLEGRPS

-387 VITINVGHLFTAKPA
+387 VITINVGHFFMAKPA

-539 DHTRRLIAVFKV
+539 DHTRRLIAGFKV
-551 PEYLWFL
+551 PEHLWFL

-569 FIKRDL
+569 FVKRDL
-575 QDRLVGTPS
+575 RDRLVGTPS

>member
-1 MGKAF
+1 M
-6 RVDRH
+6 DRH

-62 YLVYEDE
+62 YLVYQDE

-84 AHLSDVG
+84 AHLSDIG

-101 LRNYPEWA
+101 LRTYPEWA
-109 LAYWATVRLGAVVV
+109 LAYWATVRLGAVVI

-140 STPLVMVCDAERL
+140 STPKVMVCDAERL
-153 DRVIPH
+153 DRVMPH

-173 VRLPDETELPD
+173 VRLPAGMGLPD
-184 NAVRWEDALTGA
+184 DAVRWEDALASAT
-196 IEHGPVPE
+196 EHGPAPE
-204 PAIDPDDD
+204 PTIDPDDD
-212 LCIFY
+212 LCVFY

-266 EKEPGESYPGS
+266 EKEVGESYPGS
-277 VLAVPLFHVTGCNCC
+277 ILAVPLFHVTGCNCC
-292 LHPVTAVGGR
+292 LHPITAVGGR
-302 LTLMHRWDPEVA
+302 LILMHRWDPEVA

-319 RERPATFTGVPTM
+319 RERPASLTGVPTM
-332 ARELLNSPDFERR
+332 TRELLNSPDFERR
-345 DTSSLAH
+345 DTSSLSH
-352 LGGGGAAVQPDLVHK
+352 VGGGGAPVQPDLVHK
-367 IEDRLNGRPS
+367 IEDRLEGRPS

-387 VITINVGHLFTAKPA
+387 VITINVGHFFMAKPA

-517 GEAVGAAIVLLP
+517 GEAVGAAIVLLS

-551 PEYLWFL
+551 PEHLWFL

-569 FIKRDL
+569 FVKRDL
-575 QDRLVGTPS
+575 RDRLVGTPS

>member
-1 MGKAF
+1 M
-6 RVDRH
+6 
-11 YREAWDELTAPGA
+11 
-24 PFAWSV
+24 
-30 TDVRGVPT
+30 
-38 RTYDAAPPNM
+38 
-48 AQVWA
+48 
-53 GSIVHGDAD
+53 
-62 YLVYEDE
+62 
-69 RISYAEAHKAVDALA
+69 
-84 AHLSDVG
+84 
-91 VGHGDRVALA
+91 ALA

-109 LAYWATVRLGAVVV
+109 LAYWATVRLGAVVI

-140 STPLVMVCDAERL
+140 STPKVMVCDAERL
-153 DRVIPH
+153 DRVMPH

-173 VRLPDETELPD
+173 VRLPAGTRLPD
-184 NAVRWEDALTGA
+184 DAVRWEDALA
-196 IEHGPVPE
+196 SAAEHGPAPE
-204 PAIDPDDD
+204 PTIDPDDD
-212 LCIFY
+212 LCVFY

-266 EKEPGESYPGS
+266 EKEAGESYPGS

-292 LHPVTAVGGR
+292 LHPITAVGGR

-319 RERPATFTGVPTM
+319 RERPASLTGVPTM
-332 ARELLNSPDFERR
+332 TRELLNSPDFERR
-345 DTSSLAH
+345 DTSSLSH
-352 LGGGGAAVQPDLVHK
+352 VGGGGAPVQPDLVHK
-367 IEDRLNGRPS
+367 IEDRLEGRPS

-387 VITINVGHLFTAKPA
+387 VITINVGHFFMAKPA

-551 PEYLWFL
+551 PEHLWFL

-569 FIKRDL
+569 FVKRDL
-575 QDRLVGTPS
+575 RDRLVGTPS

>member
-1 MGKAF
+1 M
-6 RVDRH
+6 DRH

-62 YLVYEDE
+62 YLVYQDE

-84 AHLSDVG
+84 AHLSDIG

-109 LAYWATVRLGAVVV
+109 LAYWATVRLGAVVI

-140 STPLVMVCDAERL
+140 STPKVMVCDAERL
-153 DRVIPH
+153 DRVMPH

-173 VRLPDETELPD
+173 VRLPAGARLPD
-184 NAVRWEDALTGA
+184 DAVRWEDALA
-196 IEHGPVPE
+196 SAAEHGPAPE
-204 PAIDPDDD
+204 PTIDPDDD
-212 LCIFY
+212 LCVFY

-266 EKEPGESYPGS
+266 EKEVGESYPGS
-277 VLAVPLFHVTGCNCC
+277 ILAVPLFHVTGCNCC
-292 LHPVTAVGGR
+292 LHPITAVGGR

-319 RERPATFTGVPTM
+319 RERPASLTGVPTM
-332 ARELLNSPDFERR
+332 TRELLNSPDFERR
-345 DTSSLAH
+345 DTSSLSH
-352 LGGGGAAVQPDLVHK
+352 VGGGGAPVQPDLVHK
-367 IEDRLNGRPS
+367 IEDRLEGRPS

-387 VITINVGHLFTAKPA
+387 VITINVGHFFMAKPA

-551 PEYLWFL
+551 PEHLWFL

-569 FIKRDL
+569 FVKRDL
-575 QDRLVGTPS
+575 RDRLVGTPS

>member
-1 MGKAF
+1 M
-6 RVDRH
+6 DRH

-62 YLVYEDE
+62 YLVYQDE

-84 AHLSDVG
+84 AHLSDIG

-109 LAYWATVRLGAVVV
+109 LAYWATVRLGAVVI

-140 STPLVMVCDAERL
+140 STPKVMVCDAERL
-153 DRVIPH
+153 DRVMPH

-173 VRLPDETELPD
+173 VRLPAGIGLPD
-184 NAVRWEDALTGA
+184 DAVRWEDALASAT
-196 IEHGPVPE
+196 EHGPAPE
-204 PAIDPDDD
+204 PTIDPDDD
-212 LCIFY
+212 LCVFY

-266 EKEPGESYPGS
+266 EKEVGESYPGS
-277 VLAVPLFHVTGCNCC
+277 ILAVPLFHVTGCNCC
-292 LHPVTAVGGR
+292 LHPITAVGGR
-302 LTLMHRWDPEVA
+302 LILMHRWDPEVA

-319 RERPATFTGVPTM
+319 RERPASLTGVPTM
-332 ARELLNSPDFERR
+332 TRELLNSPDFERR
-345 DTSSLAH
+345 DTSSLSH
-352 LGGGGAAVQPDLVHK
+352 VGGGGAPVQPDLVHK
-367 IEDRLNGRPS
+367 IEDRLEGRPS

-387 VITINVGHLFTAKPA
+387 VITINVGHFFMAKPA

-429 ELWVRGGNVF
+429 ELWVRGGNVI

-517 GEAVGAAIVLLP
+517 GEAVGAAIVLLS

-551 PEYLWFL
+551 PEHLWFL

-569 FIKRDL
+569 FVKRDL
-575 QDRLVGTPS
+575 RDRLVGTPS

>member
-1 MGKAF
+1 MA
-6 RVDRH
+6 RH

-62 YLVYEDE
+62 YIVYEDE

-109 LAYWATVRLGAVVV
+109 LAYWATVRLGAVVI

-140 STPLVMVCDAERL
+140 STPKVMVCDAERL
-153 DRVIPH
+153 DRVMPH
-159 LAGLR
+159 LDGLR
-164 SSGPLHLVG
+164 SSGSLHLVG
-173 VRLPDETELPD
+173 VRLPDETRLPD
-184 NAVRWEDALTGA
+184 DAVRWEDALTSA
-196 IEHGPVPE
+196 TEHGPVPE

-212 LCIFY
+212 LCVFY

-266 EKEPGESYPGS
+266 EKEAGESYPGS
-277 VLAVPLFHVTGCNCC
+277 ILAVPLFHVTGCNCC
-292 LHPVTAVGGR
+292 LHPITAVGGR

-319 RERPATFTGVPTM
+319 RERPASLTGVPTM
-332 ARELLNSPDFERR
+332 TRELLNSPDFERR
-345 DTSSLAH
+345 DTSSLSH
-352 LGGGGAAVQPDLVHK
+352 LGGGGAPVQPDLVHK

-387 VITINVGHLFTAKPA
+387 VITINVGHFFMAKPA

-529 GAECSAEELR
+529 ETECSAEELR

-551 PEYLWFL
+551 PEHLWFL

-569 FIKRDL
+569 FVKRDL
-575 QDRLVGTPS
+575 RDRLVGTPS